1 MRNSDPKGHTVAL
14 LPGSELPALWLRG
27 ERQRLHR
34 SGRRRGL
41 GRQSGTAGNQ
51 RPEVFPALVL
61 SRILQLE
68 DLPVVGEEHGLQL
81 GRQAAVGPVRHAQNE
96 QRRRRRDVT

>member
-1 MRNSDPKGHTVAL
+1 MHNSDSRTAF
-14 LPGSELPALWLRG
+14 LPGSELPTLWLRG

-34 SGRRRGL
+34 RGRGRGL
-41 GRQSGTAGNQ
+41 GRQGGTAGNQ
-51 RPEVFPALVL
+51 RPEVFPPLVL

-68 DLPVVGEEHGLQL
+68 NLPVVGQEHGLQL
-81 GRQAAVGPVRHAQNE
+81 GRQAAVGPVRHAQNQ